1 MLRRTG
7 SVFAFGSRIAGA
19 RSFFAVKCT
28 VVGRGRAFS
37 WRALIAWGASVAP
50 SGLRRGDSSLSTD
63 IEQDWPVCGALRDTA
78 WILIYSYFKRNS
90 AFSETVYLTEN
101 FVTTPCPNVEA
112 EAVRQPIEDVLKRVS
127 LKLDSFFTN
136 QKKCFLSERAV
147 TVQIFFAKWNDF
159 TENFRV
165 RACVGFFVAG
175 LQKILLGYY
184 QERASDCCFLAC
196 FCFVVSLSKSQYLLH
211 KQMSGIFWDC
221 LKNH

>member
-1 MLRRTG
+1 MACTHRMGRKCCPEWTTTG
-7 SVFAFGSRIAGA
+7 GFQSQHWHWTRLT
-19 RSFFAVKCT
+19 R
-28 VVGRGRAFS
+28 
-37 WRALIAWGASVAP
+37 
-50 SGLRRGDSSLSTD
+50 
-63 IEQDWPVCGALRDTA
+63 VCFALRDTA

-112 EAVRQPIEDVLKRVS
+112 EAVRQPIEDVLRRVS

-147 TVQIFFAKWNDF
+147 TVQIFFSPSETTSRKIFVSELVLDF
-159 TENFRV
+159 LLLR
-165 RACVGFFVAG
+165 
-175 LQKILLGYY
+175 KILLGYY
-184 QERASDCCFLAC
+184 QERANDCCFLAC